1 MRGFSGDLVLLQ
13 ELINAEINAKTVF
26 HQCQSV
32 DGEGQTAKR
41 HRRPSLLTPART
53 RPSAVMY
60 CLGKEFICLGEKKA
74 GETWIRV

>member
-1 MRGFSGDLVLLQ
+1 MLLQ
-13 ELINAEINAKTVF
+13 ELIDAEINAKTVF

-60 CLGKEFICLGEKKA
+60 CLGKEFICLVEKKA

>member
-1 MRGFSGDLVLLQ
+1 MRGLTGDLVLHQ
-13 ELINAEINAKTVF
+13 ELIDAEINAKTVF
-26 HQCQSV
+26 HQCQSA
-32 DGEGQTAKR
+32 DGKGQTAKR

-60 CLGKEFICLGEKKA
+60 CLGKVLICLGKKKA